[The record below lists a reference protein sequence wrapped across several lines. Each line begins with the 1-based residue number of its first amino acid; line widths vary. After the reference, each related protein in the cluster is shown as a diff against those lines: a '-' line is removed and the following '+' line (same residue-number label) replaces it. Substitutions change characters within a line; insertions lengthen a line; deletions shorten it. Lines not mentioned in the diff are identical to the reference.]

1 MGDRDRSPRRDRRGG
16 GGGGGGRRAGP
27 DKRIF
32 VSNLPFEIKWQDVKD
47 LFRKEVGEVT
57 YVKLFNDEN
66 DKPRGAGILEF
77 AEPALAKTA
86 IEKMHRFDMKGR
98 KIVVKEDF
106 DAERDKF
113 GRIVK
118 GSDGGGGGGGRG
130 DSSRR

>member
-1 MGDRDRSPRRDRRGG
+1 MAEVRLVQCSNNQHNITTGIL
-16 GGGGGGRRAGP
+16 
-27 DKRIF
+27 KRIQ
-32 VSNLPFEIKWQDVKD
+32 IKYFISSVNM
-47 LFRKEVGEVT
+47 L
-57 YVKLFNDEN
+57 NDEN